1 MDTVGIKHAD
11 LNETFL
17 PGIFAALRV
26 ALVKRGTA
34 DCHLL
39 GGIIGSIIL
48 QTAYW
53 VSY

>member
-1 MDTVGIKHAD
+1 MNVD
-11 LNETFL
+11 LNDTFL

-39 GGIIGSIIL
+39 GGMIGNIIL
-48 QTAYW
+48 
-53 VSY
+53 